1 MAKIVLRSNGLSIT
15 IPFAQQLGFYATEKI
30 DGNKTLYSVVWE
42 KIVKGKEV
50 SASGL
55 AAEYTR
61 ANSFISPQAVAFCI
75 KKIAVAISQ
84 SKDPRV
90 RELKIL
96 RARPGQ
102 TRFAKDRVHPR
113 QALGE
118 DQKAVLDG
126 VVRKLHAKGIVSNKV
141 ICEKAMIELK
151 KKQLHNMVVL
161 SHKTLNRSRER
172 VFRK

>member
-1 MAKIVLRSNGLSIT
+1 MAGIVLRSNGLSIT
-15 IPFAQQLGFYATEKI
+15 IPFTQQLGFYATKKI
-30 DGNKTLYSVVWE
+30 DGNKTLYNVVWE
-42 KIVKGKEV
+42 KIVNGKEV

-55 AAEYTR
+55 AAEYTHV
-61 ANSFISPQAVAFCI
+61 NSFISSQAVVFCV
-75 KKIAVAISQ
+75 KKIAWAIGQ
-84 SKDPRV
+84 SNDPRV

-96 RARPGQ
+96 RAKPGQ

-126 VVRKLHAKGIVSNKV
+126 VVRKLHANGIVSNKV

-151 KKQLHNMVVL
+151 KQKLHNMVVL
-161 SHKTLNRSRER
+161 SHKTLSRSKER
-172 VFRK
+172 VLRR